1 MSSSVDA
8 TALIIKAMAEKVV
21 ESEDY
26 FCKLDAVV
34 GDGDMGYSLAR
45 GFEIILQDLDT
56 YDRSNVGA
64 FLKKVGFTVSSKI
77 GGSSGPI
84 WGTGFIRAAATAGD
98 KTDLTPEDVI
108 EMLRAAVEGI
118 MQRGGASLGDKT
130 LLDALV
136 PAIDA
141 LEENFAAENAAD
153 DNYSEAI
160 HKAARVCRLAAEK
173 TDELEAKRGRASYTG
188 SRSIGS
194 PDAGAIAIAMIFENI
209 CRNWREKY
217 KSEEGSAV
225 AGG

>member
-1 MSSSVDA
+1 MNSSVEA
-8 TALIIKAMAEKVV
+8 TETIIRAMAEKVV

-45 GFEIILQDLDT
+45 GFEIILQEFDN
-56 YDRSNVGA
+56 YDRSNVGT
-64 FLKKVGFTVSSKI
+64 FLKKIGFTVSSKI

-98 KTDLTPEDVI
+98 KKDLTPADVI
-108 EMLRAAVEGI
+108 EILRAAVEGI
-118 MQRGGASLGDKT
+118 QKRGGAELGDKT

-136 PAIDA
+136 PAINS
-141 LEENFAAENAAD
+141 LEENFAAENAAT
-153 DNYSEAI
+153 DNYCEAI

-173 TDELEAKRGRASYTG
+173 TDELEARRGRASYTG

-209 CRNWREKY
+209 CRTWREKY
-217 KSEEGSAV
+217 GVKN
-225 AGG
+225 